1 MLRNKPLTQG
11 QRDELAR
18 LLVLAVTVLPHV
30 VALPLICSVLV
41 VLALLMR
48 GAVVFGAMAAPSK
61 FLPLGMLVLGVLAI
75 RWQFQTLFGT
85 EAGVALVVLLL
96 ALKTLEMRGTRD
108 VLVVFFL
115 GFFTILTQFLHAQTL
130 PGLVLMLAGAW
141 GLLTVLVRAHM
152 PEHGTSVRQ
161 AAGVALRLTAWGVPV
176 MALLFMLFP
185 RIGPLWG
192 VPEDKSIGRTGL
204 SDAMA
209 VGSMSELTNNPAIAL
224 RLRFEGE
231 APEPAHIYLR
241 AHVFGHFD
249 GRQWTTLTAD
259 LPSPSHAARDLRVQG
274 TPLRYEV
281 TLEPHH
287 MQWLPVLESSPLA
300 PVAEG
305 LHFSPGAD
313 LRWLSAQAVDEPLRY
328 QAQSYAQFRYGIS
341 LSAQEL
347 QAWTLL
353 PPGYNP
359 RTLQWAAL
367 LRSDPAL
374 RSTDAQTLSQWLLRQ
389 LHQDGYRYTLAPG
402 SYGRNSVDE
411 FWFDRKAG
419 FCEHFA
425 SAYVVMMRAM
435 GVPARVVTGYQGAE
449 RNPIDGL
456 WTVRHSDAHA
466 WAEIWQSG
474 QGWIHVDPTAAVAP
488 SRIESNSRL
497 AASDALAPLRAGAG
511 TGRLWLPLRQSWE
524 AANYRW
530 NVWVTGY
537 DQRRQMELLSDL
549 GVSSP
554 QGQDLAWL
562 LGALLAGGIGAV
574 AAGAWLEKSAR
585 SPWLRLRTAVAR
597 ELCALGLAPLA
608 RHTPRQLAAMLAQ
621 RFGPASAPM
630 GQWLA
635 ELERAHYG
643 PAADSAVWAHLH
655 ADLQRLPWRS
665 LRKNTPAQT

>member
-1 MLRNKPLTQG
+1 MLKNQPLAPR
-11 QRDELAR
+11 QRDELAL
-18 LLVLAVTVLPHV
+18 LLVLAVTVLPHI
-30 VALPLICSVLV
+30 VALPLLCSALV
-41 VLALLMR
+41 MLALLMR
-48 GAVVFGAMAAPSK
+48 GAFVFGAMAAPSK

-75 RWQFQTLFGT
+75 RWQFHTWFGT

-96 ALKTLEMRGTRD
+96 ALKTLEMHGTRD
-108 VLVVFFL
+108 LLVVFFL

-152 PEHGTSVRQ
+152 PGPATSVRQ

-176 MALLFMLFP
+176 MALLFVLFP

-192 VPEDKSIGRTGL
+192 VPDGKSTGRTGL

-209 VGSMSELTNNPAIAL
+209 VGSMSELTNNPAVAL

-231 APEPAHIYLR
+231 APAPAQIYLR

-249 GRQWTTLTAD
+249 GRQWTSLAPD

-274 TPLRYEV
+274 APLRYEV

-287 MQWLPVLESSPLA
+287 LQWLPVLESSPMA

-305 LHFSPGAD
+305 LHISPGAD
-313 LRWLSAQAVDEPLRY
+313 LRWLSHQAVDEPLRY
-328 QAQSYAQFRYGIS
+328 QAQSYTQFRYGSS
-341 LSAQEL
+341 LTAQEL

-374 RSTDAQTLSQWLLRQ
+374 RGTDATALSQWLLRQ
-389 LHQDGYRYTLAPG
+389 INQDGYRYTLAPG
-402 SYGRNSVDE
+402 GYGRNSVDE

-419 FCEHFA
+419 YCEHFA

-474 QGWIHVDPTAAVAP
+474 QGWIHVDPTASVAP
-488 SRIESNSRL
+488 SRVESDGRL
-497 AASDALAPLRAGAG
+497 ADTDAGSPLRAGAG
-511 TGRLWLPLRQSWE
+511 GGRLWLPLRQGWE

-530 NVWVTGY
+530 NLWVTGY
-537 DQRRQMELLSDL
+537 DQRRQMQLLSDL

-554 QGQDLAWL
+554 QWQDLAWL
-562 LGALLAGGIGAV
+562 LGAVLASGIAAV
-574 AAGAWLEKSAR
+574 AAGSWRHQSRR
-585 SPWLRLRTAVAR
+585 SPWLRLRKAADR
-597 ELCALGLAPLA
+597 KLAALGLAPQA
-608 RHTPRQLAAMLAQ
+608 HHTPRQLGALLTQ
-621 RFGPASAPM
+621 RFGPASAPIV
-630 GQWLA
+630 QWLTA
-635 ELERAHYG
+635 LEQAHYAANSAP
-643 PAADSAVWAHLH
+643 PAWPQ
-655 ADLQRLPWRS
+655 LQHRLRRLPWGDLHPTKAIR
-665 LRKNTPAQT
+665 T

>member
-1 MLRNKPLTQG
+1 MLKNPPLTQG
-11 QRDELAR
+11 LRDELAL
-18 LLVLAVTVLPHV
+18 LLVLAVTVLPHG
-30 VALPLICSVLV
+30 VALPLVCSGLV

-48 GAVVFGAMAAPSK
+48 GAIVFGAMAAPSK
-61 FLPLGMLVLGVLAI
+61 FLPLGMLALGLLAI
-75 RWQFQTLFGT
+75 RWQFQSFFGT

-141 GLLTVLVRAHM
+141 GLLTVVVRAHM
-152 PEHGTSVRQ
+152 PGPATTVRQ
-161 AAGVALRLTAWGVPV
+161 AAAVALRLTAWGVPV
-176 MALLFMLFP
+176 MAVLFVVFP
-185 RIGPLWG
+185 RVGPLWG
-192 VPEDKSIGRTGL
+192 VPEDKGIGRTGL
-204 SDAMA
+204 SDTMA
-209 VGSMSELTNNPAIAL
+209 LGSMSELTNNPAIAL
-224 RLRFEGE
+224 RLRFEDE
-231 APEPAHIYLR
+231 APDPSHMYLR

-249 GRQWTTLTAD
+249 GRQWSSLAPD

-274 TPLRYEV
+274 RPLRYEV

-287 MQWLPVLESSPLA
+287 THWLPVLESSPLA
-300 PVAEG
+300 PVGEG
-305 LHFSPGAD
+305 LHTSPGAD
-313 LRWLSAQAVDEPLRY
+313 LRWLSMQAVDEPLRY
-328 QAQSYAQFRYGIS
+328 QAQSYTQFRYGSS
-341 LSAQEL
+341 LSAQDL

-374 RSTDAQTLSQWLLRQ
+374 RDTDAQTLSQWLLRQ

-425 SAYVVMMRAM
+425 AAYVVMMRAM

-466 WAEIWQSG
+466 WAEFWQSG
-474 QGWIHVDPTAAVAP
+474 LGWIHVDPTAAVAP
-488 SRIESNSRL
+488 SRIEGTSRL
-497 AASDALAPLRAGAG
+497 AASDTTAPLRAGAG
-511 TGRLWLPLRQSWE
+511 SGRLWLPLRQGWE

-537 DQRRQMELLSDL
+537 DQRRQMQLLSDL
-549 GVSSP
+549 GISGP
-554 QGQDLAWL
+554 QWEDLAWL
-562 LGALLAGGIGAV
+562 LGAVIALAIAALGG
-574 AAGAWLEKSAR
+574 WNWR
-585 SPWLRLRTAVAR
+585 QNRRQSPWQRLRTAADR
-597 ELCALGLAPLA
+597 ELATLGLAPQA
-608 RHTPRQLAAMLAQ
+608 HHTPRQLAALLAQ

-630 GQWLA
+630 GQWLLA
-635 ELERAHYG
+635 LEKAHYG
-643 PAADSAVWAHLH
+643 ANPAAPDWRQLLH
-655 ADLQRLPWRS
+655 SLRRLPWAN
-665 LRKNTPAQT
+665 LRQTKAMAT

>member
-11 QRDELAR
+11 QRDELAL

-30 VALPLICSVLV
+30 VALPLICSALAI
-41 VLALLMR
+41 LALLMR
-48 GAVVFGAMAAPSK
+48 GAVVFGAMAVPSK
-61 FLPLGMLVLGVLAI
+61 FLPLGLLVLGVLAI
-75 RWQFQTLFGT
+75 RWQFQTVLGT

-141 GLLTVLVRAHM
+141 GLLTVVVRAHM
-152 PEHGTSVRQ
+152 PGPASTVRQ

-176 MALLFMLFP
+176 MAMLFVLFP

-192 VPEDKSIGRTGL
+192 VPEDQTTGRTGL
-204 SDAMA
+204 SDTMA
-209 VGSMSELTNNPAIAL
+209 VGSMSELSNNPAIAL

-231 APEPAHIYLR
+231 APDPPDIYLR

-249 GRQWTTLTAD
+249 GRQWTSLAPD

-287 MQWLPVLESSPLA
+287 SQWLAVLESSPLA
-300 PVAEG
+300 PVAQG
-305 LHFSPGAD
+305 LQSSPGAD
-313 LRWLSAQAVDEPLRY
+313 LRWLSHQPIDEPLRY
-328 QAQSYAQFRYGIS
+328 QAQSYTQFSYGSS

-347 QAWTLL
+347 QAWMLL

-374 RSTDAQTLSQWLLRQ
+374 RGTDAQTLSQWLLRQ
-389 LHQDGYRYTLAPG
+389 LKHDGYRYTLAPG

-488 SRIESNSRL
+488 SRIEGNSRL
-497 AASDALAPLRAGAG
+497 AGSDVLAPLRAGSG
-511 TGRLWLPLRQSWE
+511 PGRLWLPLRQSWE

-530 NVWVTGY
+530 NLWVTGY
-537 DQRRQMELLSDL
+537 DQQRQMQLLSDM

-554 QGQDLAWL
+554 QWQDLAWL
-562 LGALLAGGIGAV
+562 LCAVLALGIAAVAGWSWRQRGAHSPWRRLRSALAG
-574 AAGAWLEKSAR
+574 
-585 SPWLRLRTAVAR
+585 
-597 ELCALGLAPLA
+597 ELTALGLAPQDH
-608 RHTPRQLAAMLAQ
+608 HTPRQFAAMLAQ
-621 RFGPASAPM
+621 RFGLASEPI
-630 GQWLA
+630 GQWLND
-635 ELERAHYG
+635 LEQAHYANR
-643 PAADSAVWAHLH
+643 PNAAVWRS
-655 ADLQRLPWRS
+655 LQRRLRRLPWAK
-665 LRKNTPAQT
+665 LRQNKPHRT